1 MNKRNHRIKS
11 VVLPIVTLLL
21 ASSCTKSQTNE
32 PTTQPIR
39 FSSPALTRSAI
50 NNVGE
55 LQSDGNAFS
64 VWGWYSKDGSVAGQ
78 VFDHENVSWSTAA
91 KAWGYEGVKYWYVG
105 YTYNFQ
111 ALFPA
116 TEDLGNATTVICS
129 QTGDLSIDDFDATQS
144 HDLMIASQSGIT
156 PQANQD
162 PGPVSFRFEHQL
174 AKLQFQ
180 VKVVGRDLTVTSF
193 KLNGVTYKA
202 DFAHTASTGSTWSNP
217 VLSSADDNY
226 FAATDIPVT
235 TSTPVD
241 MLGDVMVPPHTD
253 TDLSTAEITISYRYD
268 YETTDRT
275 ATVKLSDLA
284 TQQWEAGEHYAYT
297 LSISAAQLSINVQ
310 ILDWEEENTS
320 VSWQ

>member
-55 LQSDGNAFS
+55 LQRDGNAFS

-78 VFDHENVSWSTAA
+78 VFDHENVSWSSG
-91 KAWGYEGVKYWYVG
+91 AWGYEGVKYWYVG

-116 TEDLGNATTVICS
+116 TEDLGNATTVTCS
-129 QTGDLSIDDFDATQS
+129 QNGDLSVVNFDATKS

-180 VKVVGRDLTVTSF
+180 VKAVGRGLTVTSF
-193 KLNGVTYKA
+193 KLNGVACKA
-202 DFAHTASTGSTWSNP
+202 NFAHTAGTGSTWSKP

-226 FAATDIPVT
+226 FAATNISVATD
-235 TSTPVD
+235 TPANI
-241 MLGDVMVPPHTD
+241 LGDVLVPPHTD
-253 TDLSTAEITISYRYD
+253 LSKAEITISYRYD

-275 ATVKLSDLA
+275 ATVKLSDLT
-284 TQQWEAGEHYAYT
+284 TQQWKAGQQYAYT

-310 ILDWEEENTS
+310 ILDWDEENTS

>member
-32 PTTQPIR
+32 PATQPIR

-91 KAWGYEGVKYWYVG
+91 NAWGYEGVKYWYVG

-111 ALFPA
+111 ALFPT
-116 TEDLGNATTVICS
+116 TEDLGNVTCS
-129 QTGDLSIDDFDATQS
+129 QNGDLSIDDFYATQS

-180 VKVVGRDLTVTSF
+180 VKAVGRDLTVTSF
-193 KLNGVTYKA
+193 KLNGVTCKA
-202 DFAHTASTGSTWSNP
+202 DFAHTVAGGATWSNP
-217 VLSSADDNY
+217 VLSSAADTY
-226 FAATDIPVT
+226 FAATDDIPVT

-241 MLGDVMVPPHTD
+241 ILGDVLVPPHTN
-253 TDLSTAEITISYRYD
+253 LSAAEITIGYHYD

-275 ATVKLSDLA
+275 ATVKLSDLTTKQWDA
-284 TQQWEAGEHYAYT
+284 GQQYAYT
-297 LSISAAQLSINVQ
+297 LSISAAQLSINVK
-310 ILDWEEENTS
+310 IIDWDEENTS

>member
-32 PTTQPIR
+32 PATQPIR

-55 LQSDGNAFS
+55 LQRDGNAFS
-64 VWGWYSKDGSVAGQ
+64 VWGWYSKDGSVPGQ
-78 VFDHENVSWSTAA
+78 VFDHENVSWSSG
-91 KAWGYEGVKYWYVG
+91 AWGYEGVKYWYVG

-116 TEDLGNATTVICS
+116 TEDLGNATTVTCS
-129 QTGDLSIDDFDATQS
+129 QNGDLSIDDFDATQS

-162 PGPVSFRFEHQL
+162 PGSVSFSFKHQL

-180 VKVVGRDLTVTSF
+180 VKAAGRDLTVTSF
-193 KLNGVTYKA
+193 KLNGVTCKA
-202 DFAHTASTGSTWSNP
+202 DFAHTSTGSTWSNS
-217 VLSSADDNY
+217 VLSRADDNY
-226 FAATDIPVT
+226 FAATNISVT
-235 TSTPVD
+235 TATPANI
-241 MLGDVMVPPHTD
+241 LGDVLVPPQ
-253 TDLSTAEITISYRYD
+253 TDLTSAEITINYRYD
-268 YETTDRT
+268 FDTNDRS

-284 TQQWEAGEHYAYT
+284 TKQWDAGQQYAYT

>member
-32 PTTQPIR
+32 PATQPIR

-78 VFDHENVSWSTAA
+78 VFDHENVRWSTAA
-91 KAWGYEGVKYWYVG
+91 NAWGYEGVKYWYVG

-116 TEDLGNATTVICS
+116 TENLGNATTVTCS
-129 QTGDLSIDDFDATQS
+129 PNGDLSIDDFYATRS

-156 PQANQD
+156 PQANQAPD
-162 PGPVSFRFEHQL
+162 PVSFHFKHQL

-180 VKVVGRDLTVTSF
+180 VKAVGRDLTVTSF
-193 KLNGVTYKA
+193 KLNGVAWKA
-202 DFAHTASTGSTWSNP
+202 DFAHTAGTGSTWSNL
-217 VLSSADDNY
+217 VLSRADDNY
-226 FAATDIPVT
+226 FAATNISVATD
-235 TSTPVD
+235 TPVD
-241 MLGDVMVPPHTD
+241 MLGDVLLPPQ
-253 TDLSTAEITISYRYD
+253 ST
-268 YETTDRT
+268 T
-275 ATVKLSDLA
+275 ATTS
-284 TQQWEAGEHYAYT
+284 TRT
-297 LSISAAQLSINVQ
+297 TAAL
-310 ILDWEEENTS
+310 L
-320 VSWQ
+320 

>member
-32 PTTQPIR
+32 PATQPIR

-64 VWGWYSKDGSVAGQ
+64 VWGWYSKDGSVPGQ

-116 TEDLGNATTVICS
+116 TEDLGNATTVRCS
-129 QTGDLSIDDFDATQS
+129 QNGDLSVDNFDATQS
-144 HDLMIASQSGIT
+144 HDLMIASQGGIT

-162 PGPVSFRFEHQL
+162 PGSVSFEFEHQL

-180 VKVVGRDLTVTSF
+180 VKAVGRDLTVTSF
-193 KLNGVTYKA
+193 KLNGVACKA
-202 DFAHTASTGSTWSNP
+202 DFAHTAGTGSTWSATDW
-217 VLSSADDNY
+217 SSADDNY
-226 FAATDIPVT
+226 FAATNISVATD
-235 TSTPVD
+235 TPANI
-241 MLGDVMVPPHTD
+241 LGDVLVPPH
-253 TDLSTAEITISYRYD
+253 TDLSTAEITISYHYD

-275 ATVKLSDLA
+275 ATVKLSDLTTKQWDA
-284 TQQWEAGEHYAYT
+284 GQQYAYT
-297 LSISAAQLSINVQ
+297 LSISAAQLSINVK
-310 ILDWEEENTS
+310 IIDWDEENTS

>member
-32 PTTQPIR
+32 PATQPIR

-116 TEDLGNATTVICS
+116 TEDLGNATTVTCS
-129 QTGDLSIDDFDATQS
+129 QNGDLSIDNFDATQS

-162 PGPVSFRFEHQL
+162 PGPVSFHFEHQL
-174 AKLQFQ
+174 AKVTFQ
-180 VKVVGRDLTVTSF
+180 VKATGRALTVTSF
-193 KLNGVTYKA
+193 KLNGVTCKA
-202 DFAHTASTGSTWSNP
+202 DFTHTAGTGSTWSNP

-253 TDLSTAEITISYRYD
+253 LSTAEITISYRYD

-275 ATVKLSDLA
+275 ATVKLSDLTTKQWDA
-284 TQQWEAGEHYAYT
+284 GQQYAYT

-310 ILDWEEENTS
+310 IRDWEEENTS
-320 VSWQ
+320 VSWK

>member
-32 PTTQPIR
+32 PATQPIR

-55 LQSDGNAFS
+55 LQRDGNAFS
-64 VWGWYSKDGSVAGQ
+64 VWGWYSKDGAVAGQ
-78 VFDHENVSWSTAA
+78 VFAGKNVNWSSG
-91 KAWGYEGVKYWYVG
+91 AWGYEGVKYWYVG

-116 TEDLGNATTVICS
+116 TEDLGNATTVTCS
-129 QTGDLSIDDFDATQS
+129 QNGDLSIDGFDATRS

-174 AKLQFQ
+174 AKVTFQ
-180 VKVVGRDLTVTSF
+180 VKAVGRGLTVTSF
-193 KLNGVTYKA
+193 KLNGVACKA
-202 DFAHTASTGSTWSNP
+202 NFVHTAGTGSTWSATDW
-217 VLSSADDNY
+217 SSAADTY
-226 FAATDIPVT
+226 FAATNISVATD
-235 TSTPVD
+235 TPVD
-241 MLGDVMVPPHTD
+241 MLGDVLLPPQ
-253 TDLSTAEITISYRYD
+253 TDLTSAEITINYRYD
-268 YETTDRT
+268 FDTNDRS
-275 ATVKLSDLA
+275 ATVKLSDLTTKQWDA
-284 TQQWEAGEHYAYT
+284 GQQYAYT
-297 LSISAAQLSINVQ
+297 LSISAAQLSFDVQ
-310 ILDWEEENTS
+310 VLDWEEENTS

>member
-32 PTTQPIR
+32 PATQPIR

-116 TEDLGNATTVICS
+116 TEDLGNATTVTCS
-129 QTGDLSIDDFDATQS
+129 QNGDLSIDDFDATQS

-180 VKVVGRDLTVTSF
+180 VKAVGRNLTVTSF
-193 KLNGVTYKA
+193 KLNGVACKA
-202 DFAHTASTGSTWSNP
+202 DFAHTAGTGSTWSNP

-241 MLGDVMVPPHTD
+241 MLGDVLVPPHDALTD
-253 TDLSTAEITISYRYD
+253 VQVEISYRYD
-268 YETTDRT
+268 FETTDRT

-284 TQQWEAGEHYAYT
+284 TQQWKAGQQYAYT

-310 ILDWEEENTS
+310 ILDWDEENTS